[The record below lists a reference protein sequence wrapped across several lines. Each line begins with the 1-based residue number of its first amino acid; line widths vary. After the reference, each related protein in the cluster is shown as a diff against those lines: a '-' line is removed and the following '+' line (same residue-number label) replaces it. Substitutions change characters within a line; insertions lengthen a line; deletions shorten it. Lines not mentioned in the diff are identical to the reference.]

1 MFRLSPFESLL
12 TPSVCYDWHANRKLE
27 PVVLVV
33 ADQPGADGDDSALQ
47 VDAALDSI
55 HNKRGGLR
63 PGRHPVPARAC
74 LAGDLRDWGTECK
87 KPRPRGSGG
96 LRCVAYLAFTDP
108 SCMLLA
114 LLE

>member
-87 KPRPRGSGG
+87 CYARRVAAAYG
-96 LRCVAYLAFTDP
+96 VAYLAFTDP